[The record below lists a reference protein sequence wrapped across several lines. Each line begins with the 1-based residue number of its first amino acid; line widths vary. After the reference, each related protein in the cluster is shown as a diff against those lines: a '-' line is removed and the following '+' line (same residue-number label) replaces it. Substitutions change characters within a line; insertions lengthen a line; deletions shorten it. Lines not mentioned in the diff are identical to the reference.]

1 LEKIRAKT
9 MSDNTI
15 EKRREARH
23 RVLKGG
29 RLAFHSGGG
38 VDCTVRS
45 ISATGARLDVA
56 NPVGLPESFTLLIEA
71 DHFMRHCHPVWSH
84 DTHIGVAFD

>member
-1 LEKIRAKT
+1 
-9 MSDNTI
+9 MSDNIT
-15 EKRREARH
+15 ERRRATRH

-29 RLAFHSGGG
+29 RLAFNGGG